1 MAALTA
7 NVDRKEKEGKLVASP
22 VVASDIIYQGALV
35 KHNAAGYLAP
45 CAAEAGAVFAG
56 VAYEKV
62 DNSAGAAGAKTC
74 RVEKKGSFLM
84 SSGTSLSQA
93 DVGSAVYASDDDTVS
108 TTQATNEQLVGY
120 IVEFISSTQVRVRID
135 NVAI

>member
-74 RVEKKGSFLM
+74 RVEKNGSFLM
-84 SSGTSLSQA
+84 SGTGLGQS